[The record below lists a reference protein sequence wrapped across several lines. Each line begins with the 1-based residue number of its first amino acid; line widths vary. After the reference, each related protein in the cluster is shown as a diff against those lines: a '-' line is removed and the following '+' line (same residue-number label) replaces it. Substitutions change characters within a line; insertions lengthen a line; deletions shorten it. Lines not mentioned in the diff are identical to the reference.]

1 MPPRVW
7 RRCRALG
14 LGTLEAYL
22 AVLQADAGELVQLQ
36 HGLLVS
42 VSAFFRDGE
51 VFDVLPP
58 ALKPLVAA
66 RGPEDALRVWV
77 PACATGE
84 EAYGWTGEAVGM
96 IEDRLRGLK
105 LRVPVKGVRARL
117 IPSALELEECRSFG
131 RDLARQLA
139 GTHDK
144 QIIDMAA
151 LA

>member
-1 MPPRVW
+1 MQYPRNG
-7 RRCRALG
+7 RSL
-14 LGTLEAYL
+14 
-22 AVLQADAGELVQLQ
+22 
-36 HGLLVS
+36 
-42 VSAFFRDGE
+42 
-51 VFDVLPP
+51 
-58 ALKPLVAA
+58 
-66 RGPEDALRVWV
+66 VWV
-77 PACATGE
+77 TYANSSTAKAC
-84 EAYGWTGEAVGM
+84 
-96 IEDRLRGLK
+96 LK

>member
-1 MPPRVW
+1 MTRKQMQRW
-7 RRCRALG
+7 FWIALALVV
-14 LGTLEAYL
+14 LGVFKLG
-22 AVLQADAGELVQLQ
+22 VL
-36 HGLLVS
+36 
-42 VSAFFRDGE
+42 
-51 VFDVLPP
+51 
-58 ALKPLVAA
+58 
-66 RGPEDALRVWV
+66 W
-77 PACATGE
+77 
-84 EAYGWTGEAVGM
+84 YGWTGEAVGM